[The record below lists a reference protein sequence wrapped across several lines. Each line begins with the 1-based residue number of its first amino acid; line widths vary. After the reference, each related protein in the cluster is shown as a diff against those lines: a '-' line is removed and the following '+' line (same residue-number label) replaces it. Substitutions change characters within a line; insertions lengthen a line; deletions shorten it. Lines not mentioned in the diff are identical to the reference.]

1 MVVCVHMP
9 RFELA
14 IAAAAHLRGDREAL
28 ARRPLA
34 IAPTPRAA
42 KPGSAPLL
50 RCVGKVSAA
59 AEAHG
64 IVPGMALSEAL
75 ARCSALE
82 LLPEDPLGVAE
93 AFERVLVALE
103 AIGAAVQAQAPGLA
117 FFEADGL
124 LRLHGGLSQVLR
136 AAQRACQVPQ
146 ACSTQP
152 ARGRE
157 MLTGPLR
164 IGVGPT
170 RFCAL
175 AAASDTRPRRGPVV
189 VEAGSPRPRGGP
201 VVVKAVDAQR
211 WLAAQPVELLRFR
224 ERAADLVAPLQRLGI
239 RTLGELTE
247 LGRDALS
254 DRFGEPGALAH
265 RLACGEDAP
274 LLPRVPPEQLAEAM
288 ELHEADLGPA
298 LERILGVLIE
308 RLLAR
313 RERDGRTLRAATISA
328 RLVEGG
334 TWRETV
340 VFRRALADARRIGLA
355 LCPRLAGLPAPAKA
369 LRLEVERFG
378 PARGEQDELPGM
390 PERDDRGRSR
400 GGRSRSSRLAE
411 AVDQARAAAGP
422 DAALRVVLVEPGSRV
437 PERRTALAPFQG

>member
-14 IAAAAHLRGDREAL
+14 VAAAGRVGMDREAL

-34 IAPTPRAA
+34 IAPTPGAA
-42 KPGSAPLL
+42 KAGAAPLV
-50 RCVGKVSAA
+50 RSVGGVSAA

-64 IVPGMALSEAL
+64 IVPGMALAEAL
-75 ARCSALE
+75 ARCPALE
-82 LLPEDPLGVAE
+82 LVPADPLGVAE

-103 AIGAAVQAQAPGLA
+103 AIGAAVQAPAAGLA

-124 LRLHGGLSQVLR
+124 LRLHRGLAQVLS
-136 AAQRACQVPQ
+136 AARRACGQ
-146 ACSTQP
+146 SRT
-152 ARGRE
+152 
-157 MLTGPLR
+157 LTGPLR
-164 IGVGPT
+164 IGAGPT
-170 RFCAL
+170 RLCAL
-175 AAASDTRPRRGPVV
+175 AAACAMRPRRGPIV
-189 VEAGSPRPRGGP
+189 VEAGSGAR
-201 VVVKAVDAQR
+201 R

-224 ERAADLVAPLQRLGI
+224 EQTEALVAPLHRLGV
-239 RTLGELTE
+239 RTLGEME
-247 LGRDALS
+247 ALGAAAMS
-254 DRFGEPGALAH
+254 DRFGQPGALAH
-265 RLACGEDAP
+265 RLASGEDAP
-274 LLPRVPPEQLAEAM
+274 LLPRTPLEPLAETM

-298 LERILGVLIE
+298 LERILRVLIE

-340 VFRRALADARRIGLA
+340 VFRRALADAQRIGLA
-355 LCPRLAGLPAPAKA
+355 LCPRLARLPAPAQA

-378 PARGEQDELPGM
+378 PASGEQDELPGIA
-390 PERDDRGRSR
+390 ELVERGRSR
-400 GGRSRSSRLAE
+400 GRRLAE
-411 AVDQARAAAGP
+411 AVDQARVAAGP